1 MSALGVQRTN
11 TIFQLKELEVA
22 TGKFQGQSSF
32 QSQRK
37 AMPKNVQ
44 NCRKIA
50 LISCPS
56 KEMLKLLQARAPQF
70 VNGELPD
77 ERAGFRKG
85 GGTRD
90 QVANTHWTTGKAR
103 EFQKN
108 IHFCFTDYAETLDY
122 VDHNKLW
129 EILQDIEIQTI

>member
-1 MSALGVQRTN
+1 MVWYSHL
-11 TIFQLKELEVA
+11 LKN
-22 TGKFQGQSSF
+22 F
-32 QSQRK
+32 
-37 AMPKNVQ
+37 
-44 NCRKIA
+44 
-50 LISCPS
+50 
-56 KEMLKLLQARAPQF
+56 PQF
-70 VNGELPD
+70 VTGELPD

-129 EILQDIEIQTI
+129 EILKEMEHQTTSPPSWETCMWVMKQQLELDVEQQTGSKLGKEYTRAVYYPLPI

>member
-1 MSALGVQRTN
+1 M
-11 TIFQLKELEVA
+11 
-22 TGKFQGQSSF
+22 
-32 QSQRK
+32 
-37 AMPKNVQ
+37 
-44 NCRKIA
+44 
-50 LISCPS
+50 
-56 KEMLKLLQARAPQF
+56 
-70 VNGELPD
+70 NGELPD

-129 EILQDIEIQTI
+129 EILKEMEHQTTSPPSWETCMWVMKQQLELDVEQQTGSKLGKEYTRAVYYPLPI